1 MLETPLLIRE
11 HIIMHR
17 ALWLLVAFVTLTLSG
32 GCAQYD
38 NQRGVDV
45 SWQASV
51 TDTLVKGQS
60 TRQDVLTKLGP
71 PSQIIALQD
80 ETALYYLFEHAEGNG
95 LILVVYNRFDTQT
108 RYDRA
113 VFFFDE
119 NDVLSDYAT
128 HIRQ

>member
-1 MLETPLLIRE
+1 MRRT
-11 HIIMHR
+11 H
-17 ALWLLVAFVTLTLSG
+17 WLLAALVTLSLLG

-51 TDTLVKGQS
+51 TDSLVKGES
-60 TRQDVLTKLGP
+60 TRQDVLAKLGP

-80 ETALYYLFEHAEGNG
+80 ETVFYYLFEHAEGNG

-119 NDVLSDYAT
+119 NDVLGDYAT
-128 HIRQ
+128 HIRD

>member
-1 MLETPLLIRE
+1 MQKTIALLT
-11 HIIMHR
+11 
-17 ALWLLVAFVTLTLSG
+17 ALLFLGLLG

-45 SWQASV
+45 SWQSSV

-60 TRQDVLTKLGP
+60 TRQDVLAKLGP

-80 ETALYYLFEHAEGNG
+80 ETVFYYLFEHAEGNG
-95 LILVVYNRFDTQT
+95 LILVVYNRFDTRT

-119 NDVLSDYAT
+119 NDLLNDYAT
-128 HIRQ
+128 HIRD